1 MEPSCQ
7 PERRFGKCRERW
19 KRVKVIFHFQFAPL
33 LLLRTKH
40 LPSQSLAIPTDHSSG
55 CNSMATKD
63 LLSKSAL

>member
-1 MEPSCQ
+1 MEPSW
-7 PERRFGKCRERW
+7 PARTAVREMRERW